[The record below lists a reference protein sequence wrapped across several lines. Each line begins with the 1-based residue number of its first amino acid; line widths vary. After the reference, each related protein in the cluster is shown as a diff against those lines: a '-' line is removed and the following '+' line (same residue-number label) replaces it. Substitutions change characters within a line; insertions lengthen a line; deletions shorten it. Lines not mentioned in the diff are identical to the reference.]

1 MQLGSKTYRVYANL
15 ATNYNLISMYGGPVV
30 PGLDV
35 DSLVFFSSTNF
46 WNLPRDGV
54 NFARSFSDN
63 SLDDGAHL
71 IDSWFSFGG
80 GGGSKRA
87 WLKTSDTDGGVA
99 GTPLTNSGGGMGSP
113 LTTHDGRFNGAPNAL
128 TPAANGADLEAT
140 PYDVFY
146 NATVGNRFST
156 TGLPAGFSINAG
168 GSAATG
174 PDASNRVLLGQ
185 FTTTGAFGYHI
196 NLQLGTPTPGVSE
209 TWVASSPQSGE
220 FTHPSLILVPNTP
233 PTCAITTPATNISVI
248 TGTSVTIVATAA
260 DTPPGTIAQVE
271 FFDGV
276 TSLAVDNTT
285 PYEYT
290 YTATVTRSITAVAT
304 DNQGSSTTSNVRVIS
319 VGANQP
325 PVVVVS
331 ATPTSVVVT
340 NNVTLSAPTLS
351 DPDGTVASLQY
362 YYRTTPGGAGTA
374 IGALLTATP
383 WTQVWTTPNV
393 AGTYYVY
400 GVATDN
406 LGLST
411 TSANFV
417 VTVVANTPPSVSI
430 AIPTPLPITAPT
442 SVTINATAN
451 DVDGTITNVKFF
463 VNGVLVGSDNTGP
476 NPYTFNWT
484 STPGF
489 KNFTARA
496 FDNNG
501 DSITSNL
508 ISIEII
514 DPAGA
519 PYRVGDVNQTC
530 IPETFCMPIISA
542 ATLDNVIGYDVI
554 INYDKTKV
562 EATGNVIVRNLY
574 VDSTLVEVVSSI
586 ESANGKMNFSA
597 YFRSNAPSTTEF
609 NGVANQTVFCV
620 EFTKLYTFLPVDTVE
635 FTVSKLQESYANGIL
650 LKSVDQG
657 DYITY
662 RDSLF
667 DSSLK
672 FWTDNSPIAYT
683 PGVNL
688 ITNIFGTDA
697 SCGNKA
703 SVGTTPDANGNFVHN
718 INKGRSIS
726 IERDIASGTSV
737 QPVVN
742 GADAL
747 LVRRLLIN
755 DVSLRP
761 NVYQIIAMD
770 VNLDGVISAGDA
782 SQINQRSVLILPE
795 FKQAWNYNASGQPIT
810 PAQLSKDWLF
820 LQSAI
825 TSTPAF
831 GISTTFP
838 NDNGVGYSK
847 QRVPSIAFCA
857 PTPVSDFATCPI
869 IGDEFYKGIM
879 LGDVNGSFQ
888 NIAPSVTLRTVGK
901 VIYDL
906 GKAVKNADNTVD
918 VPVRFSSSEEV
929 FALDFAMNFNE
940 DKMSFDKVVT
950 NLTNVQA
957 LSHLNTEDRTLRF
970 TSNSLN
976 KYETNVTIASVRFN
990 LVNGEINKNDLEN
1003 VTSYINGELV
1013 ETEVLEGRSKTELNT
1028 NVAIYP
1034 NPTLANFYVES
1045 IEDANVQMY
1054 DLSGR
1059 QVGSTLRVSANQSL
1073 EVNTDMFNSGV
1084 YVVKV
1089 SNDHFV
1095 ATKSCY

>member
-1 MQLGSKTYRVYANL
+1 M
-15 ATNYNLISMYGGPVV
+15 
-30 PGLDV
+30 
-35 DSLVFFSSTNF
+35 
-46 WNLPRDGV
+46 
-54 NFARSFSDN
+54 
-63 SLDDGAHL
+63 
-71 IDSWFSFGG
+71 
-80 GGGSKRA
+80 
-87 WLKTSDTDGGVA
+87 
-99 GTPLTNSGGGMGSP
+99 
-113 LTTHDGRFNGAPNAL
+113 
-128 TPAANGADLEAT
+128 
-140 PYDVFY
+140 
-146 NATVGNRFST
+146 
-156 TGLPAGFSINAG
+156 
-168 GSAATG
+168 
-174 PDASNRVLLGQ
+174 
-185 FTTTGAFGYHI
+185 
-196 NLQLGTPTPGVSE
+196 
-209 TWVASSPQSGE
+209 
-220 FTHPSLILVPNTP
+220 
-233 PTCAITTPATNISVI
+233 
-248 TGTSVTIVATAA
+248 
-260 DTPPGTIAQVE
+260 
-271 FFDGV
+271 
-276 TSLAVDNTT
+276 
-285 PYEYT
+285 
-290 YTATVTRSITAVAT
+290 
-304 DNQGSSTTSNVRVIS
+304 
-319 VGANQP
+319 
-325 PVVVVS
+325 
-331 ATPTSVVVT
+331 
-340 NNVTLSAPTLS
+340 
-351 DPDGTVASLQY
+351 
-362 YYRTTPGGAGTA
+362 
-374 IGALLTATP
+374 
-383 WTQVWTTPNV
+383 
-393 AGTYYVY
+393 
-400 GVATDN
+400 
-406 LGLST
+406 
-411 TSANFV
+411 
-417 VTVVANTPPSVSI
+417 
-430 AIPTPLPITAPT
+430 
-442 SVTINATAN
+442 
-451 DVDGTITNVKFF
+451 
-463 VNGVLVGSDNTGP
+463 NGVLVGSDNTGP

-508 ISIEII
+508 ITIEII

-620 EFTKLYTFLPVDTVE
+620 EFTKLSTFLPVDTVE

-650 LKSVDQG
+650 LKSVDPG

-688 ITNIFGTDA
+688 ITNIYGTDA

-869 IGDEFYKGIM
+869 IGDEFY
-879 LGDVNGSFQ
+879 
-888 NIAPSVTLRTVGK
+888 
-901 VIYDL
+901 
-906 GKAVKNADNTVD
+906 
-918 VPVRFSSSEEV
+918 
-929 FALDFAMNFNE
+929 
-940 DKMSFDKVVT
+940 
-950 NLTNVQA
+950 
-957 LSHLNTEDRTLRF
+957 
-970 TSNSLN
+970 
-976 KYETNVTIASVRFN
+976 
-990 LVNGEINKNDLEN
+990 
-1003 VTSYINGELV
+1003 
-1013 ETEVLEGRSKTELNT
+1013 
-1028 NVAIYP
+1028 
-1034 NPTLANFYVES
+1034 
-1045 IEDANVQMY
+1045 
-1054 DLSGR
+1054 
-1059 QVGSTLRVSANQSL
+1059 
-1073 EVNTDMFNSGV
+1073 
-1084 YVVKV
+1084 
-1089 SNDHFV
+1089 
-1095 ATKSCY
+1095 